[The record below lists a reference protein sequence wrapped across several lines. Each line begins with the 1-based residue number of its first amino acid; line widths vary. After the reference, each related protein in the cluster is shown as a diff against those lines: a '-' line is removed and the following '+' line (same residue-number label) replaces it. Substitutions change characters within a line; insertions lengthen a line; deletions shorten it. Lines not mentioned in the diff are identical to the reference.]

1 MFVRKNFSTFAGRK
15 ESMIIQFDNIDK
27 TIWLEKIVQIVDEA
41 TNYSKGESIVLDFSK
56 SIKKANLLPI
66 HIVTYA
72 CLIHYLKIEKGC
84 VVTQGQSNKEVAA
97 FIYEELG
104 LKYYWKGSNHIE
116 STDMSILNLW
126 RVVREDAD
134 LYTSRVAEYFKNNYF
149 KNKDLSTLSISMVE
163 AFYNISDHAKAG
175 DNAFS
180 LIMYNHLRKELKV
193 AISDWGKGIVGTVR
207 EFDKSIKS
215 DMEAL
220 ERAIQDDFTISST
233 THNKGKGLSNILSC
247 SDVVR
252 IFSGNALLLKSSEN
266 LKIFEVGF
274 YYPGT
279 LIYFDKDLNKLED
292 IDYLDDF
299 NW

>member
-1 MFVRKNFSTFAGRK
+1 
-15 ESMIIQFDNIDK
+15 
-27 TIWLEKIVQIVDEA
+27 
-41 TNYSKGESIVLDFSK
+41 
-56 SIKKANLLPI
+56 
-66 HIVTYA
+66 
-72 CLIHYLKIEKGC
+72 LKIDKGC
-84 VVTQGQSNKEVAA
+84 VVTQGQSNKEVAD
-97 FIYEELG
+97 FICDELG
-104 LKYYWKGSNHIE
+104 LKYYWKGNNHIE
-116 STDMSILNLW
+116 STDTSILNLW
-126 RVVREDAD
+126 RVVREEAD
-134 LYTSRVAEYFKNNYF
+134 LYTKRVEEYFKNNYF
-149 KNKDLSTLSISMVE
+149 RNKDLSAISISMVE

-175 DNAFS
+175 ENAFS
-180 LIMYNHLRKELKV
+180 LIMYNHKRKELKV

-207 EFDKSIKS
+207 EFDPSIKS
-215 DMEAL
+215 DKEAL

-252 IFSGNALLLKSSEN
+252 IFTGNALLLKSSEQ
-266 LKIFEVGF
+266 LKIFEAGF

>member
-1 MFVRKNFSTFAGRK
+1 MFFVTLRAEYFI
-15 ESMIIQFDNIDK
+15 MVIQFDNIDK
-27 TIWLEKIVQIVDEA
+27 TIWLKKIVQIVEDA
-41 TNYSKGESIVLDFSK
+41 NNYSKGDTIVLDFSS
-56 SIKKANLLPI
+56 SIQKANLLPI

-72 CLIHYLKIEKGC
+72 CLIHFLKIEKGC
-84 VVTQGQSNKEVAA
+84 VVTQGMNNKEVAD
-97 FIYEELG
+97 FIYDELG

-116 STDMSILNLW
+116 SIDTSILNLW
-126 RVVREDAD
+126 RVVREEAD
-134 LYTSRVAEYFKNNYF
+134 LYTNRVEEYFKNNYF
-149 KNKDLSTLSISMVE
+149 RNKDLSTISISMVE

-175 DNAFS
+175 ENAFS
-180 LIMYNHLRKELKV
+180 LIMYNHKRKELKV

-215 DMEAL
+215 DTEAL

-252 IFSGNALLLKSSEN
+252 IFSGNALLLKTSDQ

-292 IDYLDDF
+292 VDYLDDF

>member
-1 MFVRKNFSTFAGRK
+1 MTIR
-15 ESMIIQFDNIDK
+15 IDNIDK
-27 TIWLEKIVQIVDEA
+27 TIWLKQIVQIVDEA
-41 TNYSKGESIVLDFSK
+41 KNYSKGETIVLDFSQ
-56 SIKKANLLPI
+56 SIQKANLLPI

-84 VVTQGQSNKEVAA
+84 VVSQGQSNKEVAD
-97 FIYEELG
+97 FICDELG

-116 STDMSILNLW
+116 STDTSILNLW
-126 RVVREDAD
+126 RVVREEAD
-134 LYTSRVAEYFKNNYF
+134 LYTKRVEEYFKNHYF
-149 KNKDLSTLSISMVE
+149 RNKDLSTVSISMVE

-175 DNAFS
+175 ENAFS
-180 LIMYNHLRKELKV
+180 LIMYNHQRKELKV
-193 AISDWGKGIVGTVR
+193 AISDWGKGIAGTVR
-207 EFDKSIKS
+207 EFDTSIKS
-215 DMEAL
+215 DKEAL

-252 IFSGNALLLKSSEN
+252 IFSGKALLLKNSEQ
-266 LKIFEVGF
+266 LKIFEIEF

>member
-1 MFVRKNFSTFAGRK
+1 
-15 ESMIIQFDNIDK
+15 MIIRFDNIDK
-27 TIWLEKIVQIVDEA
+27 TIWLKKIVQIVDDA
-41 TNYSKGESIVLDFSK
+41 KNYSKGKTIVLDFSQ
-56 SIKKANLLPI
+56 SIQKDNLSPI

-72 CLIHYLKIEKGC
+72 CLIHYLKFVRGC
-84 VVTQGQSNKEVAA
+84 EVTQGQSNKDVAN
-97 FIYEELG
+97 FIYDELG
-104 LKYYWKGSNHIE
+104 LKYYYKGTNHIE
-116 STDMSILNLW
+116 STDTSILNLW
-126 RVVREDAD
+126 RVIREEAD
-134 LYTSRVAEYFKNNYF
+134 LYTKRVAEYFENNYF
-149 KNKDLSTLSISMVE
+149 RNKDLSSVSISMVE
-163 AFYNISDHAKAG
+163 AFYNISDHAQAG
-175 DNAFS
+175 ENAFS
-180 LIMYNHLRKELKV
+180 LIMYNHQRNELKV

-207 EFDKSIKS
+207 EFDKSINS
-215 DMEAL
+215 DKEAL

-252 IFSGNALLLKSSEN
+252 IFSGNALLLKNSDQ

-279 LIYFDKDLNKLED
+279 LIYFDKDLDKLED

>member
-1 MFVRKNFSTFAGRK
+1 MV
-15 ESMIIQFDNIDK
+15 IQFDNIDK
-27 TIWLEKIVQIVDEA
+27 TIWLKKIIQIVAESK
-41 TNYSKGESIVLDFSK
+41 NYSEGKSIVLDFSR
-56 SIKKANLLPI
+56 SIEKENLLPI

-72 CLIHYLKIEKGC
+72 CLIHYLKFVRRCE
-84 VVTQGQSNKEVAA
+84 VTQGQSNKDVAN
-97 FIYEELG
+97 FIYDELG
-104 LKYYWKGSNHIE
+104 LKYYYKGTNHIE
-116 STDMSILNLW
+116 STDTSILNLW
-126 RVVREDAD
+126 RVIREEAD
-134 LYTSRVAEYFKNNYF
+134 LYTNRVEDYFKNNYF
-149 KNKDLSTLSISMVE
+149 RNKDLSTISISMVE

-175 DNAFS
+175 ENAFS
-180 LIMYNHLRKELKV
+180 LIMYNHKRKELKV

-215 DMEAL
+215 DTEAL

-252 IFSGNALLLKSSEN
+252 IFSGNALLLKTSDQ

-292 IDYLDDF
+292 VDYLDDF

>member
-1 MFVRKNFSTFAGRK
+1 
-15 ESMIIQFDNIDK
+15 MIIRIDNIDK
-27 TIWLEKIVQIVDEA
+27 TIWLKKIVQIVDEA
-41 TNYSKGESIVLDFSK
+41 KNYGKGKSIVLDFSQ
-56 SIKKANLLPI
+56 SIQKTNLLPI

-72 CLIHYLKIEKGC
+72 CLIHYLKIDKGC
-84 VVTQGQSNKEVAA
+84 VVTQGQSNKEVAD
-97 FIYEELG
+97 FICDELG
-104 LKYYWKGSNHIE
+104 LKYYWKGNNHIE
-116 STDMSILNLW
+116 STDTSILNLW
-126 RVVREDAD
+126 RVVREEAD
-134 LYTSRVAEYFKNNYF
+134 LYTKRVEEYFKNNYF
-149 KNKDLSTLSISMVE
+149 RNKDLSAISISMVE
-163 AFYNISDHAKAG
+163 VFYNISDHAKAG
-175 DNAFS
+175 ENAFS
-180 LIMYNHLRKELKV
+180 LIMYNHKRKELKV

-207 EFDKSIKS
+207 EFDPSIKS
-215 DMEAL
+215 DKEAL

-252 IFSGNALLLKSSEN
+252 IFTGNALLLKSSEQ
-266 LKIFEVGF
+266 LKIFEAGF